1 MNDIYEYEGYLPES
15 EEDAQHYGTPRHS
28 GRYPWGSGKNP
39 QRSKHFYRRVEELR
53 AQYRAAG
60 MKPAEAETLIAKGLG
75 MSTTDYRKRLSNA
88 RAEERIRREQMVRKL
103 YDENPNIS
111 RMEISRQTGL
121 PESTVRSLLNEQR
134 AARTRLNQETADQL
148 KKFVDANKYIDIGPG
163 SELFLGE
170 NGVTANR
177 LANAAALLKEQGYQE
192 GKVWVE
198 QLGTNGQRTAIKVLY
213 APGVDYQEVYDNRYK
228 IRSIDQTNRIRT
240 PDGTFEPAPMEI
252 TPIDLKRIIIR
263 YPKDGG
269 AERDGTIE
277 LRRGVPDLD
286 LGKAR
291 YAQCR
296 IAVDTEGKGQGQ
308 YYLKGVAVYRD
319 DIPPGY
325 DIVFN
330 TSKPDGADISKVFK
344 AMNTEDLSNPF
355 GAAIKGEDA
364 LDKLGMVQKYYKD
377 KDGSYKV
384 SPINVVNEEGSWQT
398 WSKSLPSQ
406 MLSKQPVPMIKNQL
420 GLAIAEKRQEF
431 AEICALTNPTVKKKM
446 LETYA
451 EECDSSA
458 IELKAAALPG
468 QSVKLI
474 LPVNSL
480 KDNEAYAPTY
490 KDGQELA
497 LIRYPHQ
504 GTFEIPI
511 VRVNNKNK
519 EAKSMMENAPDAI
532 GINIHVAGR
541 LSGADF
547 DGDTVTA
554 IPLSSKVKITATKQ
568 LKQLEGFDPR
578 AAYPPYEGMT
588 KVGPKTDGFRK
599 GLEMGKSTN
608 LIADMTLKGAPPND
622 IARAVKY
629 AQVVIDAEK
638 HQLDWKRCYEEQGI
652 ADLKRKWQD
661 NGDGKVGASTI
672 ISRAKSPTDIPL
684 RKARTGISPLNTNP
698 ETGEKIERLED
709 DSKRF
714 YDELKPVRVKDANGR
729 YLRDSNGDYVY
740 ETTVDKNGVAKIKKA
755 PTGKILERTATS
767 TKMAEAKDAYTLT
780 SGGSK
785 QNPGYL
791 KEGIYAEYA
800 NTMKDLANKARKEY
814 LATPNLKRD
823 PDAAKKYSVE
833 VDSLN
838 SKLTEALKNAPR
850 ERQAQLL
857 GNQIYAARKQA
868 NPDREGDSDWESKT
882 KAQCLSIA
890 REQVGAKKKPVTIT
904 AKEWE
909 AIQSGAISESKLKTI
924 LNNTKSEDIKKLA
937 TPKESRSIS
946 EAKINTAKRMYK
958 AGYTLKEIADK
969 FGVSASYISEAVNGK
984 EE

>member
-1 MNDIYEYEGYLPES
+1 MDIFEYEGVIPES
-15 EEDAQHYGTPRHS
+15 SDDATHYGTPRHS

-39 QRSKHFYRRVEELR
+39 QRSKNFYRRVEELR
-53 AQYRAAG
+53 AQYRAEG
-60 MKPAEAETLIAKGLG
+60 MSPAAAETLIAKGLG

-88 RAEERIRREQMVRKL
+88 RAEERMRREAMVRKL
-103 YDENPNIS
+103 YDENPDIS

-148 KKFVDANKYIDIGPG
+148 KKFVDQYRYIDIGPG
-163 SELFLGE
+163 SELYLGE

-213 APGVDYQEVYDNRYK
+213 APDVDYQEVYENRYD
-228 IRSIDQTNRIRT
+228 IRSIDQTNRIKT
-240 PDGTFEPAPMEI
+240 PNGTFEPSPMKI
-252 TPIDLKRIIIR
+252 TPVDLSRVYIR

-269 AERDGTIE
+269 ADRDGTIE
-277 LRRGVPDLD
+277 LRRGVEDLD

-296 IAVDTEGKGQGQ
+296 IAVDSEGDGKGK

-319 DIPPGY
+319 DIPKGY

-330 TSKPDGADISKVFK
+330 TSKPDGAPISKVFK
-344 AMNTEDLSNPF
+344 EMKTEDPSNPF
-355 GAAIKGEDA
+355 GATIKGEDD

-377 KDGSYKV
+377 KKTGEYMI
-384 SPINVVNEEGSWQT
+384 SPINVVNEEGTWQT

-406 MLSKQPVPMIKNQL
+406 MLSKQPAPLVKNQL

-431 AEICALTNPTVKKKM
+431 AEICALNNPTVKKKM
-446 LETYA
+446 LETFS
-451 EECDSSA
+451 EECDA
-458 IELKAAALPG
+458 AAVDLKAASLPG

-474 LPVNSL
+474 LPVTTL
-480 KDNEAYAPTY
+480 KDTEVYAPTY
-490 KDGQELA
+490 RDGQKLA

-511 VRVNNKNK
+511 VTVNNKNK
-519 EAKSMMENAPDAI
+519 EAKSMMENAADAI
-532 GINIHVAGR
+532 GINSHVAQR

-554 IPLSSKVKITATKQ
+554 IPLSNKVNIVSTPQ
-568 LKQLEGFDPR
+568 LPGLKNFDPR
-578 AAYPPYEGMT
+578 KDYAGYEGMT

-599 GLEMGKSTN
+599 GMEMGKASN
-608 LIADMTLKGAPPND
+608 LIADMTLKGAPDND
-622 IARAVKY
+622 ICRAVRY

-638 HQLDWKRCYEEQGI
+638 HQLDWKGCYEKEGI
-652 ADLKRKWQD
+652 ADLKKKWQD
-661 NGDGKVGASTI
+661 NGDGKTGASTI
-672 ISRAKSPTDIPL
+672 ISRAKSPMEVPL
-684 RKARTGISPLNTNP
+684 RKARTGISPLNTDIS
-698 ETGEKIERLED
+698 TGAKIHREED

-714 YDELKPVRVKDANGR
+714 YEELKPVRVRGEDGK
-729 YLRDSNGDYVY
+729 YLKDSNGDWVY
-740 ETTVDKNGVAKIKKA
+740 ETYTDKNGNTKIRKE
-755 PTGKILERTATS
+755 PTGKILERTT
-767 TKMAEAKDAYTLT
+767 TTTRMAEATDAYTLT

-785 QNPGYL
+785 KNPGYL
-791 KEGIYAEYA
+791 KEGLYAEYA
-800 NTMKDLANKARKEY
+800 NVMKDLGNKARKEY
-814 LATPNLKRD
+814 LSTPNLKRV
-823 PDAAKKYSVE
+823 PEAAKKYKAE

-838 SKLTEALKNAPR
+838 IKLTEALKNAPR

-857 GNQIYAARKQA
+857 GNQIYNARKQA
-868 NPDREGDSDWESKT
+868 NPDKEGDSEWASKA
-882 KAQCLSIA
+882 KAQSLSVA
-890 REQVGAKKKPVTIT
+890 REQVGAKKKPINIT
-904 AKEWE
+904 DREWE

-937 TPKESRSIS
+937 TPRESRAIS
-946 EAKINTAKRMYK
+946 DAKASTAKTMYN
-958 AGYTLKEIADK
+958 AGYTLRQIADK
-969 FGVSASYISEAVNGK
+969 LGVSPSSVSAIINA
-984 EE
+984 